1 MCFSSGYTLGLGVGA
16 CPVGSL
22 VGAYRLVHPGDGGYP
37 VGTPVGDGYPIGADV
52 GRYGSPDG
60 AVVANVLVGRGTGC
74 PDGWSV
80 GRGTGWRVGRGLS
93 SCGSPGADGMVVG
106 AYDGNGDGARDGRLL
121 GAYVGNG
128 DGALEGRGLGA
139 YDGNGVGAGVAPAA
153 AAAMIVGSPVALRVG
168 RGVRSSVGGAEGCGR
183 VGNGVGE

>member
-1 MCFSSGYTLGLGVGA
+1 MSLWSDHTRGDTRNLLYLSLVYAGVPAAVCQALGGTSTTPRAGATVGVSCGCGVGVMCFSSGYTLGLGVGA

-74 PDGWSV
+74 SDG
-80 GRGTGWRVGRGLS
+80 
-93 SCGSPGADGMVVG
+93 
-106 AYDGNGDGARDGRLL
+106 
-121 GAYVGNG
+121 
-128 DGALEGRGLGA
+128 
-139 YDGNGVGAGVAPAA
+139 
-153 AAAMIVGSPVALRVG
+153 
-168 RGVRSSVGGAEGCGR
+168 
-183 VGNGVGE
+183 